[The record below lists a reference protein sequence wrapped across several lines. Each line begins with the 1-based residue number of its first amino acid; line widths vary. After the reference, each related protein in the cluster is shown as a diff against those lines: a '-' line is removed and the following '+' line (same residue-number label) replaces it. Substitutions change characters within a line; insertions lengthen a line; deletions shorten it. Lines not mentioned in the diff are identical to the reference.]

1 MPHPSKD
8 LQRHIDEQSISA
20 EFERRYQVLLH
31 HCLRNMKSADE
42 NLIRRAFLWGH
53 WAHRNDIRKNGEPYF
68 YHPIE
73 VATIVARDMRMDDVS
88 VVAALLHDVVEDTD
102 VNLEVISDAFGD
114 EIAKLVDGLTK
125 IDRQFE
131 NREIGRA
138 ENARKLL
145 LSMVSD
151 MRVIMV
157 KFADRLHN
165 MRTLDAMSEA
175 KRLKI
180 AGDTQDFFIPLAH
193 RFGVYHIKSELEDLV
208 LKTIDRTM
216 FDKVAKGLAQ
226 TKKQRE
232 HYIEEFI
239 KPIKEI
245 LSNTELP
252 FDIKGRPKSI
262 HSIAKKMRSQN
273 KELHEIYDLFAIR
286 IILEDTPAS
295 KYPPE
300 LFLEKA
306 EAEFISQNTKS
317 NEKRINKYDHNN
329 RSAQEE
335 KAFRK
340 YMVERPKELATIKA
354 EENTKAEIWK
364 AYGMITDRYRP
375 VPQRMRNFL
384 SFPKDNG
391 YQSLHTTVFG
401 NGGKKVEI
409 QIRSKQMDDI
419 AERGIAAHWKYK
431 ESSGKQNVLDK
442 LFEEVREQLEHAK
455 GEDSKTLIQDF
466 KSDWLKDKIQ
476 VFTPKG
482 EVHELPQGAT
492 PIDFAFLI
500 HTQLGLCC
508 AGAKVN
514 GRIVPLST
522 PLQMADQVEIIKA
535 SKKMVTSKWTRYA
548 KTAKAKSAI
557 KKWLDEKKRIIIDE
571 GRQIWEKAAKKAK
584 IEPEE
589 QTFHRVVAKLRIINK
604 QELLYQI
611 GDGTLAV
618 EEVVRTYRSLNIQE
632 KDEKHKKDI
641 FIEQKTVLPDQSG
654 KPIVVI
660 QGDPVNQMEV
670 HFATCCNPI
679 PGDQIFAFVSNA
691 RGMRVHKTSC
701 KNAHDLFANHFD
713 RVLNAS
719 WSSVSDQRFTVE
731 VEIRG
736 QDRMGLAS
744 EVTGLVYGS
753 GINIKRLNIGEIDGA
768 FKGNISL
775 EVANVAQLDW
785 LIEKLK
791 NVDGVLE
798 VYRIV

>member
-1 MPHPSKD
+1 MIKSKD
-8 LQRHIDEQSISA
+8 KISRA
-20 EFERRYQVLLH
+20 TLHSQIYHYTVSDIFERRY
-31 HCLRNMKSADE
+31 ST
-42 NLIRRAFLWGH
+42 LIRECASLDKNIDTKTIRKAFLWAH

-73 VATIVARDMRMDDVS
+73 VATIVAKDMRMDDIS
-88 VVAALLHDVVEDTD
+88 VAAALLHDVVEDTEITLD
-102 VNLEVISDAFGD
+102 AISEEFGPVIGKIVN
-114 EIAKLVDGLTK
+114 GLTK

-131 NREIGRA
+131 SREIGRA

-151 MRVIMV
+151 IRVIMI

-208 LKTIDRTM
+208 LKTLDRKT
-216 FDKVAKGLAQ
+216 FDDITNQLRENNE
-226 TKKQRE
+226 QRE
-232 HYIEEFI
+232 QY
-239 KPIKEI
+239 IKEFM
-245 LSNTELP
+245 LP
-252 FDIKGRPKSI
+252 ISQTLQDFGIDFQIKGRPKSI
-262 HSIAKKMRSQN
+262 YSIANKMKAQN
-273 KELHEIYDLFAIR
+273 KNLNDIYDIFAIR
-286 IILEDTPAS
+286 IIIKDIPS
-295 KYPPE
+295 KRNNIYYNINNSKKSTKLRSTYVSE
-300 LFLEKA
+300 L
-306 EAEFISQNTKS
+306 
-317 NEKRINKYDHNN
+317 
-329 RSAQEE
+329 
-335 KAFRK
+335 
-340 YMVERPKELATIKA
+340 TI
-354 EENTKAEIWK
+354 AEIWK
-364 AYGMITDRYRP
+364 IYGLITDRYRP
-375 VPQRMRNFL
+375 VPQRMRNYL

-401 NGGKKVEI
+401 PSGKKVEI
-409 QIRSKQMDDI
+409 QIRSEQMDDI

-618 EEVVRTYRSLNIQE
+618 EEVVRTYRSLNIQD

-701 KNAHDLFANHFD
+701 KNAHDLFTNHFD